1 MEINF
6 LQGNAMELADS
17 VFIFKRTVREAA
29 MRHNMYATFMAK
41 PIAGQPGSAMH
52 IHTSVIDNKTGANIF
67 SDKNG
72 NASKNFNWYIGG
84 MQRYLPEGMAIF
96 APYVNSYRRLVK
108 NMAAPTNVCWGTDN
122 RTVGLRVPHSSPV
135 ARRVENRL
143 VGADAN
149 IYLALAV
156 TLACGYIGI
165 RDKIKADP
173 ETKGNAYA
181 GEHQLPRTLRE
192 SLDRIK
198 NCKELAEVLGKDFVK
213 MFTAVKEWELGEYN
227 TVVSP
232 WERQFLLLNV

>member
-1 MEINF
+1 MSA
-6 LQGNAMELADS
+6 GA
-17 VFIFKRTVREAA
+17 
-29 MRHNMYATFMAK
+29 
-41 PIAGQPGSAMH
+41 PI
-52 IHTSVIDNKTGANIF
+52 T
-67 SDKNG
+67 
-72 NASKNFNWYIGG
+72 
-84 MQRYLPEGMAIF
+84 
-96 APYVNSYRRLVK
+96 
-108 NMAAPTNVCWGTDN
+108 
-122 RTVGLRVPHSSPV
+122 

-156 TLACGYIGI
+156 TLACGYIGM

-181 GEHQLPRTLRE
+181 GAHQLPRTLRE